1 MPDSHSVATHISYHT
16 LRLFRTVA
24 LVFNFICK
32 MIYMPANEKIRVK
45 DENKVSVRERV
56 DIE

>member
-1 MPDSHSVATHISYHT
+1 
-16 LRLFRTVA
+16 
-24 LVFNFICK
+24 